1 MNKALSLMGLRESN
15 QTSESIYPRDLEN
28 GAKWGVEEVFMKTT
42 KMHDGSKMII
52 LGAVKD
58 YGDKITASVTVTT
71 IDKRGSSSG
80 SILFSEMEKMS
91 KEEAIALVKK
101 YEKDLK

>member
-28 GAKWGVEEVFMKTT
+28 GAKWGVEEVFTKTT

-52 LGAVKD
+52 LGAIKD
-58 YGDKITASVTVTT
+58 YGDKMSYSVTVTC
-71 IDKRGSSSG
+71 INKRGQSSG
-80 SILFSEMEKMS
+80 SILMSEMEKIS
-91 KEEAIALVKK
+91 KEDAIAEVKK
-101 YEKDLK
+101 FEKDLK